1 MLKYLELFYL
11 MVTVVVFAML
21 SLFFEMRKMT
31 AFVRQSY
38 EVGENS
44 NADKYVMERFDAS
57 CLQVLL
63 IVFIKEV

>member
-1 MLKYLELFYL
+1 MKYLDLFHL
-11 MVTVVVFAML
+11 MATVVVFAML

-38 EVGENS
+38 EIRENS

-57 CLQVLL
+57 RLQVLL
-63 IVFIKEV
+63 IVLIKEV